1 MLSTALE
8 ILEATNSSLYDEEIM
23 NLAAELLAHRNEM
36 PDEVFAKYI
45 FMYSASLA
53 SRVADK
59 VAVACLSEDD
69 YNLMSDVVNE
79 MDDLTDDILREDREE
94 NGE

>member
-23 NLAAELLAHRNEM
+23 NLAAELHARRNELS
-36 PDEVFAKYI
+36 DEIFAKYI
-45 FMYSASLA
+45 FMYSTALA
-53 SRVADK
+53 ARVADK

-79 MDDLTDDILREDREE
+79 MDDLTDDILREDRE
-94 NGE
+94 NGQ

>member
-23 NLAAELLAHRNEM
+23 NLAAELHARRNEL
-36 PDEVFAKYI
+36 PDEMYAKYI
-45 FMYSASLA
+45 FMYSAALA

-59 VAVACLSEDD
+59 VALACLSKED
-69 YNLMSDVVNE
+69 YNLMTDVVSE
-79 MDDLTDDILREDREE
+79 MDDLTDDILREDRE
-94 NGE
+94 NGQ